1 MRIFLLGDFESDN
14 GPGNANKKIRDSLLL
29 KYEIKYSKEKGRVR
43 RIYEMYKGIA
53 HSDILLICSASQINY
68 LAVRVAKKQGKKI
81 LYLMHGYS
89 SYEKKL
95 ENPELTDNELKK
107 TYDYEEFIFT
117 NSDRIICVS
126 KRFMD
131 YMKTQISKYADKFEY
146 IFNTIDVEGI
156 EKIYKNNPDEERKN
170 QILSVGGGKRQKN
183 ILTLAKVLAEND
195 KKTKFI
201 VVGKSLQDG
210 ERIKAFDNV
219 MWYEHLKHEELY
231 RVMAE
236 TTLYIQNSIFETFGL
251 AVVEALY
258 AGCSVLVSNAVG
270 CLDLF
275 ENLTDQDVIYD
286 TYDKKEIQ
294 EKVDYLLLNPNN
306 QRLMKGLKKECLSK
320 EWQANRWHDI
330 INSMNNI

>member
-29 KYEIKYSKEKGRVR
+29 KYEIKYSKEKGRIR

-53 HSDILLICSASQINY
+53 HSDILLICSASKINY

-89 SYEKKL
+89 SYEKKI
-95 ENPELTDNELKK
+95 ENPELTDDELKK

-131 YMKTQISKYADKFEY
+131 YMKTQISKYADKFDY

-294 EKVDYLLLNPNN
+294 EKVNYLLLNPNN

-320 EWQANRWHDI
+320 EWQANRWYDI

>member
-131 YMKTQISKYADKFEY
+131 YMKTQISKYADKFDY

-156 EKIYKNNPDEERKN
+156 EKIHKNNPEEERKN

-294 EKVDYLLLNPNN
+294 EKVNYLLLNPNN

-320 EWQANRWHDI
+320 EWQANRWYDI